1 MQIESEYNTDLD
13 AATHPTFDITLLVR
27 LLARKGISAA
37 AVLAGSGIPEPL
49 LADAEARISLRQ
61 KLIVFENVTRL
72 SADPTIGLRAGH
84 QVRFSHLG
92 ILGYAI
98 ISSSTF
104 GKGIELGM
112 KYLRLA
118 GPVLRKRFFV
128 GDDFAC
134 FQGVDCLSLG
144 RLLPFSTELWFS
156 SMHALMGEMLG
167 HRLPSR
173 KIKLPY
179 PAPSYRQAYEA
190 LFQCPLAFDTGVI
203 EWYLDAALLQ
213 QPLPNAN
220 PLTAKLCAQSCEALT
235 TSQEDPHHR
244 VRQIRSMLLETPG
257 RFPNIETIAE
267 RCHMSS
273 RTLRRKLKGLGTS
286 YQQILDDTRE
296 RLAVEYLEN
305 TRMTIAEIA
314 ERVGFTETA
323 NFSQAFKKWTGTSPS
338 SLRKTDT

>member
-1 MQIESEYNTDLD
+1 MQIEAEYNTDLD
-13 AATHPTFDITLLVR
+13 AATHPSLDIALLVR
-27 LLARKGISAA
+27 LLAREGTHAA
-37 AVLAGSGIPEPL
+37 AVLAGSGILEPL
-49 LADAEARISLRQ
+49 LADTDTRISLRQ

-72 SADPTIGLRAGH
+72 SPDPTIGLRAGREL
-84 QVRFSHLG
+84 RFSHLG

-112 KYLRLA
+112 RYLRLA
-118 GPVLRKRFFV
+118 GPVLRKTFFMK
-128 GDDFAC
+128 DDFAC
-134 FQGVDCLSLG
+134 FQGFDPLSLG
-144 RLLPFSTELWFS
+144 PLLPFSTEFWFS

-167 HRLPSR
+167 RRLPSR
-173 KIKLPY
+173 EIRLPY
-179 PAPSYRQAYEA
+179 PAPSHRQAYEE
-190 LFQCPLAFDTGVI
+190 LFQCPVAFDTGVI
-203 EWYLDAALLQ
+203 EWYIDAALLR

-220 PLTAKLCAQSCEALT
+220 PLTAKLCARSCESLVV
-235 TSQEDPHHR
+235 SQEDPHNR
-244 VRQIRSMLLETPG
+244 VHQIRSMLLETPG
-257 RFPNIETIAE
+257 RFPTIETIAE

-296 RLAVEYLEN
+296 RLALEYLEN

-323 NFSQAFKKWTGTSPS
+323 NFSQAFKRWTGRSPS
-338 SLRKTDT
+338 NLRKMDT